1 MVREERREENR
12 VFSFLPGLRAEE
24 MGQGMRRRKKR
35 TGIGLIAFFVLSICG
50 IVAYKKIGLE
60 AERDSLMMKKS
71 NLEARIREEEE
82 RRTDIKNY
90 EAYVQTKKYIE
101 EIAREKLGLVYDY
114 EILFEKEEKKE

>member
-1 MVREERREENR
+1 
-12 VFSFLPGLRAEE
+12 LPELRAEE

-114 EILFEKEEKKE
+114 EILFEKEEKKQ

>member
-12 VFSFLPGLRAEE
+12 FFSFLPELRAEE

-114 EILFEKEEKKE
+114 EILFEKEEKKQ